1 MERTRLGYFYLGGL
15 VCVQYKRREAIFLDS
30 PSKYLLAV
38 RTLYPRF
45 VGFLLSLQSQDFRNG
60 SVSQHQWDTNP
71 YQRGTHLKEAESYP
85 TSTQFK
91 FYEDIIE
98 TYTIQD
104 LRLLVQLYFK
114 NSSESLTK
122 SL

>member
-1 MERTRLGYFYLGGL
+1 MERTRLGYFHLGGL
-15 VCVQYKRREAIFLDS
+15 VCVQYKRREAIFS
-30 PSKYLLAV
+30 NSSSKYLLAV

-45 VGFLLSLQSQDFRNG
+45 MGFMLSPQYQDFLNG

-91 FYEDIIE
+91 FYEDTVE
-98 TYTIQD
+98 TYTTQD
-104 LRLLVQLYFK
+104 L
-114 NSSESLTK
+114 NS
-122 SL
+122 